1 MREASRAREVMDAAC
16 ARENPSSSV
25 EDARVMPRPTGAS
38 GTLPA
43 RAEDE
48 TSDVVALRSRV
59 DVAER
64 AARESELVAR
74 SKVSKAFERV
84 REAEAR
90 ASTLEA
96 RVEAVRLEGELAR
109 RQAVEAGERIARSL
123 RARLDEAKDEIA
135 ELRRRD
141 AVREAEAHGAQEAAR
156 RGVKLEEELKRVKH
170 QLADAEMSLCDSES
184 AVRAL
189 QFQLDMGGD
198 SNGRDDAR
206 ELRERRLLNELDETR
221 ALATKS
227 TAEID
232 RLNAIVASLRDDLA
246 SARDTAKRLVDE
258 NDALSNRVDAAE
270 KQIEINALL
279 GTTSVKH
286 EDLDK
291 LQTTASKV
299 DLIVA
304 ENRRLESER
313 NAAVTARNTAEDTS
327 QEAKSTLACEREEF
341 ETWRRKAR
349 ELMDSKDREI
359 DRMRGLISTN
369 SAPRAAPK
377 AVLLPKPRTTD
388 EDISYIKTVVMSFL
402 YAEEWE
408 VQQSLLSTVVTL
420 CGGSAEDLERIKEIR
435 SQFEPTFVHSAE
447 VAINKSLGQSANA
460 IATTLGLPKFF

>member
-1 MREASRAREVMDAAC
+1 MEEASDAAGTTDAAASTRATRDGEAMTTERARADGTDGASE
-16 ARENPSSSV
+16 SV
-25 EDARVMPRPTGAS
+25 TLRARV
-38 GTLPA
+38 
-43 RAEDE
+43 E
-48 TSDVVALRSRV
+48 T
-59 DVAER
+59 AER

-90 ASTLEA
+90 EAEA
-96 RVEAVRLEGELAR
+96 RAAGA
-109 RQAVEAGERIARSL
+109 AAAEAGERAAAVL
-123 RARLDEAKDEIA
+123 RMRLDEAMDEIV

-141 AVREAEAHGAQEAAR
+141 AVREAEAHGAREGAR
-156 RGVKLEEELKRVKH
+156 RAEKLEEELRRARH
-170 QLADAEMSLCDSES
+170 RLADAEMALGESES

-198 SNGRDDAR
+198 SNRRDDAR

-246 SARDTAKRLVDE
+246 SARDAVKRLEDE

-270 KQIEINALL
+270 KQIEINTLL

-299 DLIVA
+299 DLVVA

-313 NAAVTARNTAEDTS
+313 NAAVTARNTAEDTAR
-327 QEAKSTLACEREEF
+327 EAKSTLAREREEF

-359 DRMRGLISTN
+359 DRMRGLQSTN
-369 SAPRAAPK
+369 STPRVAPK
-377 AVLLPKPRTTD
+377 TVLLPKPRTTD

-408 VQQSLLSTVVTL
+408 VQQSLLSTVVAL

-460 IATTLGLPKFF
+460 IAATLGLPKLF